1 MTYEPFSDV
10 ICYFLETAHELYQ
23 AGDSKKTL
31 IQVGGGWMADIC
43 EMTEHHIAN
52 PNAKRPIQRENAD
65 VKRVRPVDNFKWTDD
80 AAFVIRS

>member
-1 MTYEPFSDV
+1 
-10 ICYFLETAHELYQ
+10 
-23 AGDSKKTL
+23 
-31 IQVGGGWMADIC
+31 MADIF

-80 AAFVIRS
+80 AAFVIRSQNAMKGLAPDDKSTGFLGF